1 MSLHTEENDIRFADS
16 LDDFK
21 PDYTPVKCWSVLQL
35 FTLKGKTT
43 NLIEDNII
51 PIKYLYYCVFSPSDK
66 RYYQRLARPYS
77 INEVLHPDRPTLTFS
92 GDDQAITNLLR
103 YISDGNLTI
112 LYSTEQINDVTMLL
126 NRLYKA
132 NFKEDGKLD
141 YKLYIKILET
151 SLKLEDFEENQKNIT
166 GYKTV
171 INQLQEQISQLWQK
185 ASIKKDVTLPNESNQ
200 VKE

>member
-1 MSLHTEENDIRFADS
+1 
-16 LDDFK
+16 
-21 PDYTPVKCWSVLQL
+21 
-35 FTLKGKTT
+35 
-43 NLIEDNII
+43 
-51 PIKYLYYCVFSPSDK
+51 
-66 RYYQRLARPYS
+66 
-77 INEVLHPDRPTLTFS
+77 
-92 GDDQAITNLLR
+92 
-103 YISDGNLTI
+103 
-112 LYSTEQINDVTMLL
+112 MLL

-185 ASIKKDVTLPNESNQ
+185 ASIKKDVTLPNESDTT
-200 VKE
+200 KK